1 MDLIRQSIEQPVS
14 VVVGVI
20 LLVVFGLI
28 SLSRMPYQLSPSV
41 IEPEITVTTVWTG
54 ATPYEVEREIIEEQE
69 KALKGIPGLSEM
81 ESSSYDSSG
90 VITLRFKVGMDV
102 DNALLRVSNKLNEV
116 RTYPENA
123 ERPVINATGA
133 ATSPVI
139 WIVMKAREGN
149 HESVYTART
158 YFEDEIR
165 QYLERVDG
173 VADLFVGG
181 GREQELHVEMRDERL
196 AVYGVT
202 VGELIRVLD
211 DNNVNIAA
219 GTMGVGR
226 RDYRIRTV
234 GEANTAEEVAAIV
247 VRSNGTERLTI
258 GDLARV
264 HLDYA
269 PLTDAMIHNGD
280 EGIAI
285 GIKPE
290 PDVNV
295 LDLTDRMEAV
305 VRDLNEHTLKE
316 RNLRLEWVY
325 DQRPYILGAIQLV
338 KDDILVGG
346 LLAIGALLLFLR
358 RITPTLVVALTIPV
372 SILGTF
378 ILLYLLG
385 RNLNVISLAGIS
397 FSVGMLVDNA
407 IVVIENIERHRS
419 LGKDTVTAAYDGT
432 REVWGALLLN
442 TFTAMF
448 VFLPVLFI
456 EEEVGQLFRD
466 IAIAVSAS
474 QFISF
479 YVSVLTIPI
488 LVKWLARPGRERDPA
503 AARPGKPSLLV
514 RLGTA
519 LSNGYMV
526 LVRLALTNGLT
537 RLATVIFWIGFC
549 SLITVLLFPKME
561 YLPQGNRNLVL
572 NILIPPP
579 GLSYQERYDIGRQI
593 YGQVEPHMGR
603 DVGGVPGIRNIFY
616 VGAERIMLF
625 GAISIHEQRAAEL
638 IPFFTRIIHTLPGIF
653 GVSNQA
659 GVFQTTLGRGRTID
673 VDLTSED
680 VGRTVQ
686 AGGALFGAI
695 MQKIP
700 GAQVRPVPSLEIS
713 YPEIRFEPDLDRLQA
728 AGMSVRDLGHAV
740 DVLMDGRKVG
750 EFKQEGKK
758 KIDLV
763 LTAENKGLA
772 TPEELA
778 AAPIRTPTGQVVP
791 VSSLATVTPAT
802 GTTEIRHLERQRTI
816 TLQVTPPTEVPLEQA
831 METIRGELVPGLRAA
846 GLLNGIEVSLSGT
859 ADKLTEARQ
868 ALQWNFL
875 LASMIIYLL
884 MSAMFSSFVYPLL
897 IMATIPL
904 AGAGGFLG
912 LALVNRFI
920 APQPLDIL
928 TMLGFV
934 ILVGVVVNNAILIV
948 FQALNYIRDEGYEA
962 KAAVLE
968 STRTRLR
975 PIYMTA
981 AASVVGMLPLVL
993 APGPGSELYRGLG
1006 SVLLGGLVL
1015 STVLTIFVIPSLLL
1029 FFIGRERKRP
1039 AGPRHS

>member
-1 MDLIRQSIEQPVS
+1 MDLIKQSLEQPVS

-20 LLVVFGLI
+20 LLVLFGLI

-41 IEPEITVTTVWTG
+41 IEPEITVTTVWLG

-69 KALKGIPGLSEM
+69 KVLKGIPGLYEM
-81 ESSSYDSSG
+81 ESSSYDGSG
-90 VITLRFKVGMDV
+90 VITLRFKVGVDV
-102 DNALLRVSNKLNEV
+102 DNALLRVSNKLSEV
-116 RTYPENA
+116 RSYPQNA

-139 WIVMKAREGN
+139 WMVMKAREGN
-149 HESVYTART
+149 HQSVYNART

-165 QYLERVDG
+165 QYLERVEG

-181 GREQELHVEMRDERL
+181 GREQELHVEMRDDRL
-196 AVYGVT
+196 AAYGVT
-202 VGELIRVLD
+202 VSELIRALD

-234 GEANTAEEVAAIV
+234 GEAKTPADVASIV
-247 VRSNGTERLTI
+247 VRSNGDEWITI

-269 PLTDAMIHNGD
+269 PLTDAMLHNGD

-295 LDLTDRMEAV
+295 LSLTDRMEAV
-305 VRDLNEHTLKE
+305 VRDLNDNTLQSE
-316 RNLRLEWVY
+316 NLRLEWVY

-346 LLAIGALLLFLR
+346 ILAVGALLLFLR
-358 RITPTLVVALTIPV
+358 RISPTLVVALTIPV
-372 SILGTF
+372 SIIGTF
-378 ILLYLLG
+378 ILLHLLG

-419 LGKDTVTAAYDGT
+419 MGKDAVTAAYDGT
-432 REVWGALLLN
+432 REVWAALLLN
-442 TFTAMF
+442 TFTAVA
-448 VFLPVLFI
+448 VFLPVIFI

-474 QFISF
+474 QIISF
-479 YVSVLTIPI
+479 YVSVLTIPT
-488 LVKWLARPGRERDPA
+488 LVKWLAGFGREKRPA
-503 AARPGKPSLLV
+503 AVIPSRPSILV
-514 RLGTA
+514 RFGTA
-519 LSNGYMV
+519 LSEGYMA
-526 LVRLALTNGLT
+526 LVRLALTNGFT
-537 RLATVIFWIGFC
+537 RLFTVVFWIGFC
-549 SLITVLLFPKME
+549 SLLTVLLFPKME
-561 YLPQGNRNLVL
+561 YLPQGNRNLVI

-579 GLSYQERYDIGRQI
+579 GLSYEERYGIGRQI
-593 YGQVEPHMGR
+593 YGQVEPHMRR
-603 DVGGVPGIRNIFY
+603 DADGMPGIKNIFY

-625 GAISIHEQRAAEL
+625 GAISTHEQRAAEL
-638 IPFFTRIIHTLPGIF
+638 IPFFTRIIQSIPGVF
-653 GVSNQA
+653 GISNQA

-680 VGRTVQ
+680 VARTVQ

-700 GAQVRPVPSLEIS
+700 GSQVRPVPSLEIT
-713 YPEIRFEPDLDRLQA
+713 YPEIRFAPERDRLQA
-728 AGMSVRDLGHAV
+728 AGLSARDLGHAI

-763 LTAENKGLA
+763 LTAEVKGLS

-791 VSSLATVTPAT
+791 VSSLAAVTQAT
-802 GTTEIRHLERQRTI
+802 GTTEFRHLERQRTI
-816 TLQVTPPTEVPLEQA
+816 TLQVTPPTETPLEQA
-831 METIRGELVPGLRAA
+831 MDTIRGEIVPELRTA
-846 GLLNGIEVSLSGT
+846 GMLNGIEVSLSGT

-884 MSAMFSSFVYPLL
+884 MSAMFSSFIYPLL
-897 IMATIPL
+897 IMSTIPL

-912 LALVNRFI
+912 LALVSRFI

-948 FQALNYIRDEGYEA
+948 YQALNYIRDEGYEPRE
-962 KAAVLE
+962 AVLE

-981 AASVVGMLPLVL
+981 AASVLGMLPLVV

-1029 FFIGRERKRP
+1029 FFIGREKKREKT
-1039 AGPRHS
+1039 G

>member
-1 MDLIRQSIEQPVS
+1 MDLIKQSLEQPVS

-20 LLVVFGLI
+20 LLVLFGLI
-28 SLSRMPYQLSPSV
+28 SLYRMPYQLSPSV
-41 IEPEITVTTVWTG
+41 IEPEITVTTVWLG

-69 KALKGIPGLSEM
+69 KVLKGIPGLDEM
-81 ESSSYDSSG
+81 ESSSYDGSG
-90 VITLRFKVGMDV
+90 VITLRFKVGVDV
-102 DNALLRVSNKLNEV
+102 DNALLRVSNKLSEV
-116 RTYPENA
+116 RSYPQNA

-149 HESVYTART
+149 HQSVYNART

-165 QYLERVDG
+165 QYLERVEG

-181 GREQELHVEMRDERL
+181 GREQELHVEMRNDRL
-196 AVYGVT
+196 ATYGVT
-202 VGELIRVLD
+202 VSELIRALD
-211 DNNVNIAA
+211 DNNVDIAA

-234 GEANTAEEVAAIV
+234 GEAKTVEAVAAIV
-247 VRSNGTERLTI
+247 VRSNGDERLTI

-269 PLTDAMIHNGD
+269 PLTDAMLQNGD

-295 LDLTDRMEAV
+295 LALTDRMEAV
-305 VRDLNEHTLKE
+305 VRDLNDNALKE
-316 RNLRLEWVY
+316 RNLRLDWVY

-338 KDDILVGG
+338 KDDILLGG
-346 LLAIGALLLFLR
+346 LLAVGALLLFLR
-358 RITPTLVVALTIPV
+358 RITPTLIVALTIPV
-372 SILGTF
+372 SIIGTF
-378 ILLYLLG
+378 ILLHLLG

-419 LGKDTVTAAYDGT
+419 MGKDAVTAAYDGT
-432 REVWGALLLN
+432 REVWAALLLN
-442 TFTAMF
+442 TFTAVA
-448 VFLPVLFI
+448 VFLPVVFI

-474 QFISF
+474 QIISF

-488 LVKWLARPGRERDPA
+488 LVKWLAGLERNKGPVEVRPSR
-503 AARPGKPSLLV
+503 PSLLV
-514 RLGTA
+514 RFGTA
-519 LSNGYMV
+519 LSAGYMA

-537 RLATVIFWIGFC
+537 RLLTVVFWIGFC
-549 SLITVLLFPKME
+549 SLLTMLLFPKME
-561 YLPQGNRNLVL
+561 YLPQGNRNLVI

-579 GLSYQERYDIGRQI
+579 GLSYEERYGIGRQI
-593 YGQVEPHMGR
+593 YEQVEPHMHR
-603 DVGGVPGIRNIFY
+603 DVGGVPGIKNIFY

-625 GAISIHEQRAAEL
+625 GAISTHEQRAAEL
-638 IPFFTRIIHTLPGIF
+638 IPFFSGIIRSIPGVF

-673 VDLTSED
+673 VDLRSED
-680 VGRTVQ
+680 VARTVQ

-700 GAQVRPVPSLEIS
+700 GSQVRPVPSLEIT
-713 YPEIRFEPDLDRLQA
+713 YPEIRFAPERDRLQA
-728 AGMSVRDLGHAV
+728 AGMSARDLGHAI
-740 DVLMDGRKVG
+740 DVLMEGRKVG

-763 LTAENKGLA
+763 LTAEGKGLA

-778 AAPIRTPTGQVVP
+778 AAPIRTPTGRVVP
-791 VSSLATVTPAT
+791 VSSLAAATPAT
-802 GTTEIRHLERQRTI
+802 GTTEFRHLERQRTI
-816 TLQVTPPTEVPLEQA
+816 TLQVTPPTEIPLEQA
-831 METIRGELVPGLRAA
+831 MDTIRDEIVPELRTAGGLA
-846 GLLNGIEVSLSGT
+846 GIEVSLSGT

-897 IMATIPL
+897 IMSTIPL

-912 LALVNRFI
+912 LALVSRFI

-948 FQALNYIRDEGYEA
+948 YQALNYIRDEGYEP
-962 KAAVLE
+962 KEAVLE

-981 AASVVGMLPLVL
+981 AASVLGMLPLVV

-1029 FFIGRERKRP
+1029 SFIGREKKREK
-1039 AGPRHS
+1039 AG